1 MLCVYIGMYQL
12 SSYLKNKESIFQLG
26 VIEWTAGNR
35 AQALKYWSSASH
47 LGYPLAS
54 IYLGVIHHIGIS
66 GSGHGHNS
74 DRVNKIRALRYYE
87 LGMAQDSV
95 YTENNYEHMP
105 VFVRYIV
112 NNVIIYAIQY
122 DIMYPSSY
130 IAYSIRTIEWLIQC

>member
-1 MLCVYIGMYQL
+1 MYQL